1 MAEGILRKGDSIEF
15 MVTDLAEKE
24 QCFGRLDNGMAVMVS
39 GMLAIGDRVSAKI
52 KKVKQRYI
60 EAIVVEVLEASP
72 DRTEPVCSY
81 FGVCGGC
88 KLMHIRYDAQL
99 VYKQKKVKDALEH
112 LGDFVAPPVM
122 AALASP
128 DPVHYRNKI
137 EFSCSNMRY
146 LLVEE
151 LSLEELE
158 RPKGFALGFH
168 TPGNFEKV
176 IDIDYCFLAK
186 ESMNRV
192 LALTRQFALDN
203 ALEPYGAKAHTGFLR
218 NLVVRFSENREEV
231 MVNLVTSWYDEALME
246 RYRMHLES
254 GMPGQKMTVVNNVTE
269 RKNTVATGEKEFLLS
284 GSGYITEQLGGLDFR
299 ISANSFFQTNSS
311 QAEVLYHSILEVAG
325 LRLEDTV
332 YDLYCGTGTITLYMA
347 KYCRQV
353 VGLEVVESSIN
364 DARSNAALNGVG
376 NAAFFQVDLK
386 DFHAMLHTLAS
397 YDAPGVII
405 TDPPR
410 AGMHPKAL
418 STMLRLRPRRIVYV
432 SCNPASLARDGK
444 EICLQGYRLLSVQ
457 PVDMFPHTSHIE
469 SVACFERRLRAGYSG
484 SGGLITAGSE
494 GDFVDS
500 QAMNFST
507 SLLMAAKTAEMTAA
521 SSIKP
526 ITGRKSAMASKGET
540 K

>member
-1 MAEGILRKGDSIEF
+1 MAEEILRKGDSIELT
-15 MVTDLAEKE
+15 VTDLAEKE

-60 EAIVVEVLEASP
+60 EAIAVEVLEASP

-99 VYKQKKVKDALEH
+99 LYKQKKVKDALEH

-122 AALASP
+122 PALASQ

-146 LLVEE
+146 LLPEE
-151 LSLEELE
+151 LSREELE

-176 IDIDYCFLAK
+176 IDIDYCYLAK

-203 ALEPYGAKAHTGFLR
+203 ALAPYGAKAHTGFLR

-269 RKNTVATGEKEFLLS
+269 RKNTVATGEKEFTLS
-284 GSGYITEQLGGLDFR
+284 GTGYITERLGGLDFR

-311 QAEVLYHSILEVAG
+311 QAEVLYHTILEVAG
-325 LRLEDTV
+325 LRAEDTV

-353 VGLEVVESSIN
+353 VGLEVVESSIS
-364 DARSNAALNGVG
+364 DARSNAEFNGIS

-386 DFHAMLHTLAS
+386 DFHGMLDLLDS
-397 YDAPGVII
+397 FESPGVII

-444 EICLQGYRLLSVQ
+444 EICLQGYKLLSVQ

-469 SVACFERRLRAGYSG
+469 SVAAFERDNLVPVIQA
-484 SGGLITAGSE
+484 
-494 GDFVDS
+494 S
-500 QAMNFST
+500 QS
-507 SLLMAAKTAEMTAA
+507 
-521 SSIKP
+521 
-526 ITGRKSAMASKGET
+526 
-540 K
+540 

>member
-88 KLMHIRYDAQL
+88 KLMHIRYEAQL
-99 VYKQKKVKDALEH
+99 LYKQKKVKDALEH

-469 SVACFERRLRAGYSG
+469 SVACFERDDSVQVTQVQAG
-484 SGGLITAGSE
+484 
-494 GDFVDS
+494 
-500 QAMNFST
+500 
-507 SLLMAAKTAEMTAA
+507 
-521 SSIKP
+521 
-526 ITGRKSAMASKGET
+526 
-540 K
+540 

>member
-1 MAEGILRKGDSIEF
+1 MADEIVFRKGDIIELS
-15 MVTDLAEKE
+15 VTDLAEKE

-60 EAIVVEVLEASP
+60 EAIALEVLEPSL
-72 DRTEPVCSY
+72 DRTDPVCSY

-88 KLMHIRYDAQL
+88 KLMHIRYEAQL

-122 AALASP
+122 PVMGAAS
-128 DPVHYRNKI
+128 PVHYRNKI

-146 LLVEE
+146 LLPEE
-151 LSLEELE
+151 LSREELE

-176 IDIDYCFLAK
+176 IDIDYCYLAK

-192 LALTRQFALDN
+192 LALTRQFALAN
-203 ALEPYGAKAHTGFLR
+203 ALVPYGAKAHTGFLR

-231 MVNLVTSWYDEALME
+231 MVNLVTSWYDEPLME

-254 GMPGQKMTVVNNVTE
+254 GMAGQKMTVVNNVTG
-269 RKNTVATGEKEFLLS
+269 RKNTVATGEEEFTLS
-284 GSGYITEQLGGLDFR
+284 GAGYITERLGDLDFR

-311 QAEVLYHSILEVAG
+311 QAEVLYSSILEVAE
-325 LRLEDTV
+325 LRAKETV

-347 KYCRQV
+347 KHCRQV
-353 VGLEVVESSIN
+353 VGLEVVESSIS
-364 DARSNAALNGVG
+364 DARSNAAFNGVG

-386 DFHAMLHTLAS
+386 DFHGMLDLLKS

-418 STMLRLRPRRIVYV
+418 STMLRLKPRRIVYV

-469 SVACFERRLRAGYSG
+469 SVACFEM
-484 SGGLITAGSE
+484 
-494 GDFVDS
+494 DDS
-500 QAMNFST
+500 MPVTLA
-507 SLLMAAKTAEMTAA
+507 
-521 SSIKP
+521 P
-526 ITGRKSAMASKGET
+526 
-540 K
+540 

>member
-1 MAEGILRKGDSIEF
+1 MAEEILRKGDIIELT
-15 MVTDLAEKE
+15 VTDLAEKE
-24 QCFGRLDNGMAVMVS
+24 QCFGRLDGGMAVMVS
-39 GMLAIGDRVSAKI
+39 GMLAIGDRVSARI

-60 EAIVVEVLEASP
+60 EAIAVEVLEASP

-88 KLMHIRYDAQL
+88 KLMHIRYEAQL
-99 VYKQKKVKDALEH
+99 LYKQKKVKDALEH

-122 AALASP
+122 PVMGAAS
-128 DPVHYRNKI
+128 PVHYRNKI

-146 LLVEE
+146 LLPEE
-151 LSLEELE
+151 LSLEQLS
-158 RPKGFALGFH
+158 RPKEFALGFH

-176 IDIDYCFLAK
+176 IDIDYCYLAK

-192 LALTRQFALDN
+192 LALTRQFALAN
-203 ALEPYGAKAHTGFLR
+203 ALVPYGAKAHTGFLR

-254 GMPGQKMTVVNNVTE
+254 GMAGQKMTVVNNVTE
-269 RKNTVATGEKEFLLS
+269 RKNTVATGEMEYTLS
-284 GSGYITEQLGGLDFR
+284 GAGYITERLGDLDFR

-325 LRLEDTV
+325 LRPEDTI

-347 KYCRQV
+347 KHCRQV
-353 VGLEVVESSIN
+353 VGLEVVESSIS
-364 DARSNAALNGVG
+364 DARSNAAFNGVG

-386 DFHAMLHTLAS
+386 DFHGMLDLLDS
-397 YDAPGVII
+397 FEAPGVII

-418 STMLRLRPRRIVYV
+418 STMLRLRPRRIIYV

-444 EICLQGYRLLSVQ
+444 EICLQGYKLISVQ

-469 SVACFERRLRAGYSG
+469 SVACFERVVPVEV
-484 SGGLITAGSE
+484 T
-494 GDFVDS
+494 
-500 QAMNFST
+500 
-507 SLLMAAKTAEMTAA
+507 
-521 SSIKP
+521 
-526 ITGRKSAMASKGET
+526 
-540 K
+540 